1 MACSTIM
8 CFILYKLLMLYIFF
22 FQLHEFV
29 PAVCTC
35 IVSKQLCMRPEAD
48 NHWALRDFAAR
59 LMAQI
64 CKQVFFPFNP
74 ID

>member
-1 MACSTIM
+1 MSGLNW
-8 CFILYKLLMLYIFF
+8 CFGLYMVQFRQVFVYYVLFC
-22 FQLHEFV
+22 QLHEFV

-64 CKQVFFPFNP
+64 CK
-74 ID
+74 